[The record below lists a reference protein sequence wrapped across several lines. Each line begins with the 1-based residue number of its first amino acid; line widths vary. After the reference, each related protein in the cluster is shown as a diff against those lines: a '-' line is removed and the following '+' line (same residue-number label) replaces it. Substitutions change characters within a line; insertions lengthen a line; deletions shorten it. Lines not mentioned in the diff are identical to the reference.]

1 MPKAKKETRKK
12 FTASLSMAGGEAVL
26 DITGSIGWDTEA
38 IQFTDLVAQAKEAG
52 CAKLTVRINSM
63 GGYCYDGLAIGD
75 CLRNCGME
83 TVGVVYG
90 TAQSMAS
97 YILQCCTVRQA
108 HKNATLMFHQ
118 PSAGVYGTVDE
129 LLVQAQYLCGMRDK
143 MFEDMGAR
151 CGMSGE
157 ALSQEHMTMKMYS
170 AEQALERGFIDEIAG
185 EGGASSTDEEGG
197 DEDAAEED
205 AQVQNA
211 GGVKLAMGGR
221 VFDVELAACA
231 AMMAATGEGGGEEGG
246 EDATDDATDDST
258 ADDAG
263 ADEDGS
269 EDAAAADGGKD
280 AAAEDG
286 GKAATDDAATD
297 DSTADD
303 AAGKAENAGGGE
315 VLTRE
320 VVAQMIAEREAAM
333 MAALGVKASD
343 LPAAHGGECRKTEGK
358 EYSMSELDAMPAMQ
372 RLEVLQA
379 NPKLA
384 ARYAANM

>member
-1 MPKAKKETRKK
+1 MPKVKKETKKK

-26 DITGSIGWDTEA
+26 DITGCIGWDTEA

-52 CAKLTVRINSM
+52 CEKLTIRINSM

-75 CLRNCGME
+75 CLRNCGMV

-185 EGGASSTDEEGG
+185 EGGAASTDEEGG
-197 DEDAAEED
+197 DEDAAEEE

-211 GGVKLAMGGR
+211 GGVKLKMGGR
-221 VFDVELAACA
+221 VFDVELAASA
-231 AMMAATGEGGGEEGG
+231 AMMAATGEEGG
-246 EDATDDATDDST
+246 EDATDASTD
-258 ADDAG
+258 DDAG

-269 EDAAAADGGKD
+269 EDAAAEEGGKD
-280 AAAEDG
+280 ATDDT
-286 GKAATDDAATD
+286 ATDV
-297 DSTADD
+297 STAED
-303 AAGKAENAGGGE
+303 AAGEAEEAGGGE

-333 MAALGVKASD
+333 MAALGVEASK
-343 LPAAHGGECRKTEGK
+343 LPAAHGGESRKTEGK

>member
-1 MPKAKKETRKK
+1 MIYEFNRKEKESMPKAKKDNRKK

-26 DITGSIGWDTEA
+26 DITGCIGWDTEA

-185 EGGASSTDEEGG
+185 EGGAAATDEDGG
-197 DEDAAEED
+197 DDDATEED

-211 GGVKLAMGGR
+211 GGVNLKMGGR
-221 VFDVELAACA
+221 VFDVELAASA
-231 AMMAATGEGGGEEGG
+231 AMMAATDEEGG
-246 EDATDDATDDST
+246 EDATDDAADASTDD
-258 ADDAG
+258 AAG

-269 EDAAAADGGKD
+269 EDAAAEDGGKD
-280 AAAEDG
+280 A
-286 GKAATDDAATD
+286 TDDAASD
-297 DSTADD
+297 ASTAED

-343 LPAAHGGECRKTEGK
+343 LPAAHGGECRKTAGK

-379 NPKLA
+379 NPELA

>member
-1 MPKAKKETRKK
+1 MIYDLGFTIYEFNRKEKESMPKAKKETRKK
-12 FTASLSMAGGEAVL
+12 FTASLTMAGGEAVL
-26 DITGSIGWDTEA
+26 DITGCIGWDTEA

-185 EGGASSTDEEGG
+185 EGGAASTDEEGG
-197 DEDAAEED
+197 EEDATEED

-221 VFDVELAACA
+221 VFDVELAASA
-231 AMMAATGEGGGEEGG
+231 AMMAAT
-246 EDATDDATDDST
+246 DDATDAST

-263 ADEDGS
+263 S
-269 EDAAAADGGKD
+269 ED

-286 GKAATDDAATD
+286 GKDAAADAATD

>member
-26 DITGSIGWDTEA
+26 DITGCIGWDTEA

-97 YILQCCTVRQA
+97 YILQCCKVRQA

-185 EGGASSTDEEGG
+185 EGGAASTDEEDG

-231 AMMAATGEGGGEEGG
+231 AMMAATGEEGGEEGG
-246 EDATDDATDDST
+246 EDATDASTDASTD
-258 ADDAG
+258 
-263 ADEDGS
+263 
-269 EDAAAADGGKD
+269 
-280 AAAEDG
+280 AEDG
-286 GKAATDDAATD
+286 GKDATDDAATD
-297 DSTADD
+297 DSTAED

-333 MAALGVKASD
+333 MAALGVKAID

>member
-1 MPKAKKETRKK
+1 
-12 FTASLSMAGGEAVL
+12 
-26 DITGSIGWDTEA
+26 
-38 IQFTDLVAQAKEAG
+38 
-52 CAKLTVRINSM
+52 
-63 GGYCYDGLAIGD
+63 
-75 CLRNCGME
+75 ME

-185 EGGASSTDEEGG
+185 EGGAASTDEDGG
-197 DEDAAEED
+197 EEDATEED

-211 GGVKLAMGGR
+211 GGVQMKMGGR
-221 VFDVELAACA
+221 VFDVELAVSA
-231 AMMAATGEGGGEEGG
+231 AMMAATGEDGG
-246 EDATDDATDDST
+246 EDATDASTDDDAAAAEEGGKDATDD
-258 ADDAG
+258 D
-263 ADEDGS
+263 
-269 EDAAAADGGKD
+269 
-280 AAAEDG
+280 
-286 GKAATDDAATD
+286 ATDS
-297 DSTADD
+297 STADD
-303 AAGKAENAGGGE
+303 AAGRAENAGGGE

-320 VVAQMIAEREAAM
+320 VVAQMIAEREATM
-333 MAALGVKASD
+333 MAALGVKASE
-343 LPAAHGGECRKTEGK
+343 LPAAHGGESRKTEGK

>member
-1 MPKAKKETRKK
+1 MIYDLGFTIYEFNRKEKESMPKAKKETRKK
-12 FTASLSMAGGEAVL
+12 FTASLTMAGGEAVL
-26 DITGSIGWDTEA
+26 DITGCIGWDTEA

-185 EGGASSTDEEGG
+185 EGGAASTDEEGG
-197 DEDAAEED
+197 EEDATEED

-221 VFDVELAACA
+221 VFDVELAASA
-231 AMMAATGEGGGEEGG
+231 AMMAAT
-246 EDATDDATDDST
+246 DDATDAST

-263 ADEDGS
+263 S
-269 EDAAAADGGKD
+269 ED

-286 GKAATDDAATD
+286 GKDAAADAATD
-297 DSTADD
+297 DSTAED